1 MNFLYLNSKM
11 MGTGDDILGEKL
23 LISFLKTLAASEVRI
38 DLIGVVNGAV
48 EFTTQAG
55 EALEA
60 LKIMEGK
67 GTKIA
72 SCGTCL
78 DFHGVRDKLLIGG
91 VGSMQQTVEIMT
103 RADQVIRPC

>member
-23 LISFLKTLAASEVRI
+23 LISFLKTLAASEARI
-38 DLIGVVNGAV
+38 DFIGVVNGAV
-48 EFTTQAG
+48 ALTTQAG
-55 EALEA
+55 EALDA
-60 LKIMEGK
+60 LKTMEGR
-67 GTKIA
+67 GTQIA

-78 DFHGVRDKLLIGG
+78 DFYEVRDMLLIGG

-103 RADQVIRPC
+103 QADRVIRPC